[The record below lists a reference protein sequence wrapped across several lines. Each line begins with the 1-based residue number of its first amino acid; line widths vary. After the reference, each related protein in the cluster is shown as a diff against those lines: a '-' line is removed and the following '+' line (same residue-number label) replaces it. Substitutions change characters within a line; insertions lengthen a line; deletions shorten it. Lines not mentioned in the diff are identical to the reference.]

1 MNNSFYQFFFGTICS
16 YLIVLLLLPYL
27 KKIFLDLPNERSSHQ
42 IATPRGGGI
51 SFVISGSILTFIFN
65 SGPGRWIPILCLPLA
80 IIGFVDDY
88 RDVPPLMRYIVQI
101 TTAFSLVLFARFP
114 ISFWEMFIYSLLI
127 TAVINFFNFMDGLD
141 GLIASCSIPILAATA
156 SWALSGSVFGFL
168 LWNWSP
174 AKVFMGDVG
183 STFLGGVFAGIAFQN
198 TSAQDTLS
206 TLILGFPLFAD
217 ASICI
222 IIRFF
227 NKQNIFQPHK
237 QHLYQ
242 RLHQAGWSHA
252 QISSLYLFAVL
263 LLILVRSFGNL
274 YLLYTFLVIELLA
287 GYLLYWSF
295 SRNRKES

>member
-1 MNNSFYQFFFGTICS
+1 MFGAICS
-16 YLIVLLLLPYL
+16 YLIVLVLLPYL
-27 KKIFLDLPNERSSHQ
+27 KKIFLDLPNDRSSHQ

-80 IIGFVDDY
+80 IIGLADDY
-88 RDVPPLMRYIVQI
+88 RDVPPLMRYIAQI
-101 TTAFSLVLFARFP
+101 TTAFSLVLIARFP
-114 ISFWEMFIYSLLI
+114 ISFWDILIYSLLI

-168 LWNWSP
+168 LWNWNP

-183 STFLGGVFAGIAFQN
+183 STFLGAVFAGIAFQN
-198 TSAQDTLS
+198 TSVQDTIS
-206 TLILGFPLFAD
+206 ILILGFPLFAD
-217 ASICI
+217 TSICI
-222 IIRFF
+222 IIRLF

-252 QISSLYLFAVL
+252 RVSSLYLFAVL
-263 LLILVRSFGNL
+263 LLILVRSFGNSH
-274 YLLYTFLVIELLA
+274 LLYTFLVIELIA
-287 GYLLYWSF
+287 GFLLYLSVAH
-295 SRNRKES
+295 NLKES